1 MEFHLAAGINL
12 VIPTVDF
19 RDGDLIV
26 VVVGSGLDSFHS
38 TEFGLV
44 VVCRNFRG
52 FAHFRRGG
60 GECLVWFLLASC
72 LLFAAPDPLN
82 PILGRREIAF
92 DGVDGGADGGAEKTK
107 TYSGA
112 CTLLNTRVMVYK
124 GLV

>member
-1 MEFHLAAGINL
+1 M
-12 VIPTVDF
+12 
-19 RDGDLIV
+19 IV

-82 PILGRREIAF
+82 PVLGRWEIAF
-92 DGVDGGADGGAEKTK
+92 DGVDGGADGGAAKTI
-107 TYSGA
+107 TYA
-112 CTLLNTRVMVYK
+112 TLIIWFFYK
-124 GLV
+124 ITPNFYIKFLQEIWEDLSPI

>member
-1 MEFHLAAGINL
+1 M
-12 VIPTVDF
+12 
-19 RDGDLIV
+19 IV

-44 VVCRNFRG
+44 VVCRNLRG

-82 PILGRREIAF
+82 PVLGRREIAF
-92 DGVDGGADGGAEKTK
+92 NGVDGGAD
-107 TYSGA
+107 SGA
-112 CTLLNTRVMVYK
+112 AKTITYATLIICFFTKLPPIFTLNFYRKY
-124 GLV
+124 GRIYLVPISF